1 MDPQWA
7 AVTGLGMVTAGGV
20 GMEATWRAVCAG
32 VSTAAVDPSLPGTP
46 VGISC
51 RVPGFDPVTLLG
63 EAWSSRLD
71 RSQQFALV
79 AAREALTHAGL
90 NAEGWDGSRVG
101 VVLGTGAAGVST
113 FEAQTE
119 RFVAKGRKAVSPYFL
134 PMSLPNMSAAQLA
147 LAFGAKG
154 PSLVVATAC
163 AAGATAIG
171 IARTLL
177 LSRACDVV
185 LAGGIEAAVTPLY
198 VSAFSRMGVT
208 SKRADPPDQVM
219 RPFDADRDG
228 IVVGEAGA
236 VLVLE
241 RPEHAERRGAR
252 VLARVMGFGAS
263 TDAHHVTIPDPDGA
277 GAAAAIQMALADAG
291 ASPQDVDHIN
301 AHGTATV
308 LNDLSEA
315 AAIGKAIGDHPSVTS
330 NKGVLG
336 HSLGAAGA
344 VEAACTVL
352 SIRHGLVP
360 PTANLQR
367 MDPRISL
374 DVVSGAPRVQKIDL
388 ALTQSFGFG
397 GQNAALVITA
407 P

>member
-1 MDPQWA
+1 MNSQSV

-20 GMEATWRAVCAG
+20 GVEATWRAVCAG
-32 VSTAAVDPSLPGTP
+32 VSTAAVDPSLSGAP

-51 RVPGFDPVTLLG
+51 RVPGFDPVALLG
-63 EAWSSRLD
+63 EGWSFRLD

-79 AAREALTHAGL
+79 AAREALTQAGL
-90 NAEGWDGSRVG
+90 DAEGWDGSRVG

-113 FEAQTE
+113 FVAQAE

-163 AAGATAIG
+163 AAGATAVG

-177 LSRACDVV
+177 LSGACDVV
-185 LAGGIEAAVTPLY
+185 LAGGTEAAVTPLY

-208 SKRADPPDQVM
+208 SKRADPPGQVM

-241 RPEHAERRGAR
+241 RPEHAEHRGAR
-252 VLARVMGFGAS
+252 VLARVTGFGAS
-263 TDAHHVTIPDPDGA
+263 TDAHHVTVPDPDGA
-277 GAAAAIQMALADAG
+277 GAAAAVQMALADAG
-291 ASPQDVDHIN
+291 VSPQDVDHVN

-308 LNDLSEA
+308 LNDLSEGT
-315 AAIGKAIGDHPSVTS
+315 AIGKAIGDHPSVTS

-397 GQNAALVITA
+397 GQNAVLAIAA